1 MKLFAILWL
10 TGMTGVISILG
21 MNLPIPEDEEL
32 QLPLWSI
39 KLLSLIQPTI
49 LLSIAVLIGVT
60 LAHKVGLSAPLAE
73 AVAYGTSIARA
84 IQPQVI
90 PGIIGGLVGSIALIT
105 IEFFTKPLLPL
116 DFVLKGEA
124 FSNNTSFLTRI
135 LYGGITEEL
144 LLRWGVMTLF
154 VWIGWY
160 IFAKGQGEPS
170 VYCFVAAIALSAFLF
185 GLGHLPLVFALGT
198 PVTTL
203 VVAYV
208 IIGNSVFGLIAGYLY
223 WYLGLE
229 AAMIA
234 HMLFHIVR
242 VTVNYFAR

>member
-32 QLPLWSI
+32 QLPLWGI

-49 LLSIAVLIGVT
+49 LLAIAVSIGVA
-60 LAHKVGLSAPLAE
+60 LAHKVRLSAPLAE
-73 AVAYGTSIARA
+73 AVAYGTSLRRA

-90 PGIIGGLVGSIALIT
+90 PGIIGGLLGSIVLIT
-105 IEFFTKPLLPL
+105 IEFFAKPFLPL

-144 LLRWGVMTLF
+144 LLRWGMMTLF
-154 VWIGWY
+154 VWIGWR

-170 VYCFVAAIALSAFLF
+170 TFYFVAAIALSAFLF

-198 PVTTL
+198 QVTTL
-203 VVAYV
+203 VIAY
-208 IIGNSVFGLIAGYLY
+208 IIVGNSVFGLIAGYLY
-223 WYLGLE
+223 WHQGLE

-234 HMLFHIVR
+234 HMLFHIVL
-242 VTVNYFAR
+242 VTANYFAR

>member
-10 TGMTGVISILG
+10 TGMTGVISILE